1 MKESPIFT
9 RSYELLQWLIP
20 ATIKF
25 PRQQR
30 FVLAAAVQKSAL
42 ELHERLIEA
51 AKAEDPLLFLQQADI
66 SLTKLRFYLRLC
78 RDLNL
83 LQIGAYEHVSRM
95 VNEVGKLL
103 GGWIKK
109 PANPVAP

>member
-51 AKAEDPLLFLQQADI
+51 AKAEDPLWFLQQAEI

-83 LQIGAYEHVSRM
+83 LQVGPYEHVSRM

-109 PANPVAP
+109 ATNPVAT